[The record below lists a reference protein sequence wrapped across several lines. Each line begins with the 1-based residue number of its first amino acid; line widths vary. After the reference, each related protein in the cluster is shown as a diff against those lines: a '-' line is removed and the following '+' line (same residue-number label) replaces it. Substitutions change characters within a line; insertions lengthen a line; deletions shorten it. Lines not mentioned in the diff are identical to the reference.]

1 MRVLKTTVRI
11 SALIAAFLPVPAPA
25 AGQQGIPASATT
37 APADAWPQFRGSPSL
52 TGVSDA
58 TLAAEL
64 TLLWTYQA
72 DEAIDSSAAI
82 ADGTVY
88 VGTYAGTLIALDLA
102 TGEERW
108 TYTTGDLGIG
118 ESSPAVAG
126 DLVFVGDL
134 GGVFHAVDTAT
145 GAARWT
151 FETMGEIKSSPVV
164 IGDRVLIGS
173 YDGYLYGLA
182 IADGALLW
190 KYETFNYV
198 HATPAIWD
206 GVAYFGGCDEMF
218 HGVRINDGTEV
229 VNLSAGAYTAA
240 SPAITDGKV
249 FFGTFDNEVLGL
261 DLATEEL
268 IWHYEPPERHFPFY
282 SSALSIDDTIVI
294 GGRDKMVHAI
304 DAQTGESRWTFTTR
318 ARVDSS
324 PAASGGRVYAG
335 SSDGRLYVLDLAT
348 GDKLWEFDTAAP
360 LVASPAIAEGRLV
373 IGSEDGVLYCF
384 G

>member
-1 MRVLKTTVRI
+1 MRLLTTMLHVSVLGA
-11 SALIAAFLPVPAPA
+11 ALLPVPAS
-25 AGQQGIPASATT
+25 GQLGTPDVATT
-37 APADAWPQFRGSPSL
+37 APADAWPQFRGNPSL
-52 TGVSDA
+52 TGVSES

-64 TLLWTYQA
+64 TLLWTYEA

-126 DLVFVGDL
+126 DLVFIGDL
-134 GGVFHAVDTAT
+134 GGVFHAVDTET
-145 GAARWT
+145 GTARWT
-151 FETMGEIKSSPVV
+151 FETLGEIKSSPVI

-190 KYETFNYV
+190 KYETLNYV

-206 GVAYFGGCDEMF
+206 GIAYFGGCDELF
-218 HGVRINDGTEV
+218 HGVRISDGAEV
-229 VNLSAGAYTAA
+229 VSLSAGAYTAA
-240 SPAITDGKV
+240 SPVIIDGKV
-249 FFGTFDNEVLGL
+249 FFGTFDNEVLGI
-261 DLATEEL
+261 DLATQTL
-268 IWHYEPPERHFPFY
+268 LWRYEHPQRHFPFY
-282 SSALSIDDTIVI
+282 SSALGVDDTIAI

-304 DAQTGESRWTFTTR
+304 DAQTGEPRWTFTTR

-324 PAASGGRVYAG
+324 PATSGGRVYAG
-335 SSDGRLYVLDLAT
+335 SSDGRRYVLDLAT

-373 IGSEDGVLYCF
+373 IGSEDGVVYCF